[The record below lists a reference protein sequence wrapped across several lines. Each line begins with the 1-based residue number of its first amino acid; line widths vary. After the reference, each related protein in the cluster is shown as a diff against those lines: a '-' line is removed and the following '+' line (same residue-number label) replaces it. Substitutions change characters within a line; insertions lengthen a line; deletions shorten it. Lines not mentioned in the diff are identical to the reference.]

1 MHAMNGSSFSRTV
14 DAAKVGG
21 CAALANVIMAM
32 PSEAAGKIFDFN
44 LTLPII
50 ATEFLLLMLVLDNV
64 WFKPV
69 GKVLDERDA
78 KIRSKLTEMKDNSAE
93 IQRLQDEAES
103 IIGEARKEAQDAI
116 AQAKAE
122 AESQCAAKL
131 AEAKGK
137 VDQELEQAVAALQA
151 QKEAS
156 MAGVDEQVKKLSDE
170 IVSKLLP
177 V

>member
-1 MHAMNGSSFSRTV
+1 MN
-14 DAAKVGG
+14 ALKAGG
-21 CAALANVIMAM
+21 CATLANVIMAL

-50 ATEFLLLMLVLDNV
+50 AAEFLLLMVLLDSV

-69 GKVLDERDA
+69 GQVLDERDA

-93 IQRLQDEAES
+93 IQRLQNEAES

-116 AQAKAE
+116 AQAKSDAE
-122 AESQCAAKL
+122 KQCAAKL
-131 AEAKGK
+131 AEAKAK
-137 VDQELEQAVAALQA
+137 VDEELEQAVAALQA

-156 MAGVDEQVKKLSDE
+156 MASVDEQVKKLSDE